1 MSDDLLKNSEMTTEV
16 SILTLKELVEKE
28 ANEYYNLA
36 SNLRINK
43 WNFKE
48 EPVKIMF

>member
-16 SILTLKELVEKE
+16 SILSLKELVEKE

-36 SNLRINK
+36 SNARSNR
-43 WNFKE
+43 WSFNE